1 MLYFVENLLSRFLP
15 IKKTLKMLALLADDC
30 AKLVLSSV
38 FLSSYC
44 YLIIFLT
51 VSSKIIDK
59 ILGIVIIIS

>member
-38 FLSSYC
+38 FSN
-44 YLIIFLT
+44 F
-51 VSSKIIDK
+51 
-59 ILGIVIIIS
+59 IVINSFF